1 MLRIKVSATSANFC
15 VGFDVCGIAVNI
27 YNEFTFEKSNEFE
40 FIGFLDKYKSKNT
53 NLLYQAYEYVFKY
66 LNKEIIPVKMS
77 IKEGIPIS
85 RGLGSSSSLIVAGV
99 LAANEL
105 LNKPL
110 SKEECLN
117 LSAQIEGHP
126 DNVAPAIYGS
136 FTTCYKI
143 NDCYYHNIYKINPNL
158 KFMVIIPN
166 KTIST
171 HEARNVLPKEYS
183 INDCVNNLSRII
195 NIPRALENG
204 DLNLLRNLFID
215 KIHEPYRCKLIPNY
229 YEIKNIC
236 DNNNSILA
244 ISGSGSTML
253 IISDSYDIINKLKNF
268 NSEIRKVEIDDGVKI
283 YYE

>member
-1 MLRIKVSATSANFC
+1 MLRIKVSGTSANFC
-15 VGFDVCGIAVNI
+15 VGFDVCGIALNI
-27 YNEFTFEKSNEFE
+27 YNEFTFEESNEFE
-40 FIGFLDKYKSKNT
+40 FIGFLDKYKSKKT
-53 NLLYQAYEYVFKY
+53 NLLYQAYEYVFNY
-66 LNKEIIPVKMS
+66 LNKELIPVKMS
-77 IKEGIPIS
+77 IKQDIPVS

-110 SKEECLN
+110 NMEECLN
-117 LSAQIEGHP
+117 LCAQIEGHP

-136 FTTCYKI
+136 FTTCYKN
-143 NDCYYHNIYKINPNL
+143 NDYYYHNIYKVNPNL
-158 KFMVIIPN
+158 KLMVIIPN
-166 KTIST
+166 KPIST

-183 INDCVNNLSRII
+183 ISDCVNNLSRII

-204 DLNLLRNLFID
+204 DLKLLRDLFID
-215 KIHEPYRCKLIPNY
+215 KIHEPYRGKLIPNY

-236 DNNNSILA
+236 EDNNSILA

-253 IISDSYDIINKLKNF
+253 VISDSYSIIDKLKKF
-268 NSEIRKVEIDDGVKI
+268 NHEIRKVEIDDGVKI